1 MYIEVTESIFIDSF
15 RSIRPDQFSYAG
27 LKALYEYFTGLAFIE
42 EMKLE
47 DVIRTCRHFAQ
58 YTEEEALEAYD
69 VESMYELLQE
79 TIVLECS
86 DNTFIVCN
94 F

>member
-1 MYIEVTESIFIDSF
+1 MYIEVTESIFINSF
-15 RSIRPDQFSYAG
+15 LAIRPDNFSYAG
-27 LKALYEYFTGLAFIE
+27 LKALYEYFIEMGSE
-42 EMKLE
+42 EMEL
-47 DVIRTCRHFAQ
+47 DVIGICCEFCQ
-58 YTEEEALEAYD
+58 YDTEEEALEAYD
-69 VESMYELLQE
+69 VESMYELVQK

>member
-1 MYIEVTESIFIDSF
+1 MYIKVTESIFINSF
-15 RSIRPDQFSYAG
+15 LAIRPDNFSYAG
-27 LKALYEYFTGLAFIE
+27 LKALYEYFTDMGSEEIE
-42 EMKLE
+42 L
-47 DVIRTCRHFAQ
+47 DVIGICCDFAQ
-58 YTEEEALEAYD
+58 YTEEEALEAYG
-69 VESMYELLQE
+69 VESMYELVQE

>member
-15 RSIRPDQFSYAG
+15 LAIRPNQFSYAG
-27 LKALYEYFTGLAFIE
+27 LKALYAYFTDWGSK

-58 YTEEEALEAYD
+58 YTEEEALEAYN
-69 VESMYELLQE
+69 VESMYELIQE